1 MSKSDRSGGER
12 DRPRPGV
19 PPSPERLADLRRGLR
34 EGSYTVPA
42 ERVAEAM
49 IRAGVL
55 SGHSG
60 KPAADA

>member
-1 MSKSDRSGGER
+1 M
-12 DRPRPGV
+12 

-49 IRAGVL
+49 IRAGVF
-55 SGHSG
+55 SGHSR

>member
-1 MSKSDRSGGER
+1 MSERSGPER
-12 DRPRPGV
+12 GRPRRGM
-19 PPSPERLADLRRGLR
+19 PPSAERLADLRRGLR

-49 IRAGVL
+49 IRAGVF